1 MTSKFNRHLSLIK
14 PILNVLLEET
24 VGNPSDTMLRRI
36 LAFKKSLM
44 SFETSVVSVEKAVNS
59 LLSNDLDMADLYLS
73 QDRDE
78 HEHEEA
84 SAVLDI
90 FFVVK
95 VWSICIF
102 ETYEV

>member
-1 MTSKFNRHLSLIK
+1 LTKVKKNTIFIQAVTSKFNRHLSLIK

-24 VGNPSDTMLRRI
+24 VSNPSDTMLRRI

-73 QDRDE
+73 QDRE
-78 HEHEEA
+78 MHEHEEV
-84 SAVLDI
+84 SL
-90 FFVVK
+90 FSYQTFL
-95 VWSICIF
+95 
-102 ETYEV
+102 